1 MRRRRA
7 FTLIELLVVIGIIAM
22 LLALLLPA
30 VQQAREAARRSQCR
44 NNLKQIVLALHN
56 YEQLN
61 RRFPPGSV
69 FCAEEA
75 SWSVHGR
82 ILPFLDQGNSYS
94 QIHLDRLWC
103 DPINLITGVQ
113 KQFIPTYSCP
123 SDPNAGTLFTADID
137 EGPVMPTNYGY
148 NFGSWFV
155 FDPKTGRGGDGCFFP
170 NSSVGVNA
178 ISDGMSNTLA
188 CAEVKSFQPFFYNTV
203 NPGAVPP
210 ALPDELA
217 QWAGAAV
224 FQMGPDLQQNT
235 GHNEWCEGAV
245 HETGF
250 TTVFSPNTAV
260 NYQHSDGRVYDIDYN
275 SRYEGSSM
283 TEPTYAAI
291 TARSYH
297 AGSVHASL
305 MDGSVRSVSNSISI
319 DVWRALGTI
328 QGNEVVGEF

>member
-1 MRRRRA
+1 MRRLRA
-7 FTLIELLVVIGIIAM
+7 FTLVELLVVIGIVAI

-30 VQQAREAARRSQCR
+30 VQQARESARRTQCR

-56 YEQLN
+56 YEQSN

-69 FCAEEA
+69 FSAEA

-82 ILPFLDQGNSYS
+82 LLPFLDQGNSYA
-94 QIHLDRLWC
+94 QIHLDQLWC
-103 DPINLITGVQ
+103 DPINLMTGVQ

-123 SDPNAGTLFTADID
+123 SDPNAGTLFLADAD

-155 FDPKTGRGGDGCFFP
+155 FDPRSGSGSDGCFFP
-170 NSSVGVNA
+170 NSSVGVNS

-188 CAEVKSFQPFFYNTV
+188 CAEVKSYQPFFYNTL
-203 NPGAVPP
+203 NPGPTPP
-210 ALPDELA
+210 ARPDELA
-217 QWAGAAV
+217 QWAAAAV
-224 FQMGPDLQQNT
+224 FHLGADLQENS

-250 TTVFSPNTAV
+250 TTVFAPNTRV
-260 NYQHSDGRVYDIDYN
+260 NYHHSDSRMYDVDYN
-275 SRYEGSSM
+275 SRYEGSSL
-283 TEPTYAAI
+283 TQPTYAAI
-291 TARSYH
+291 TSRSYH
-297 AGSVHASL
+297 SGCVHAAL
-305 MDGSVRSVSNSISI
+305 MDGSVRSISNTIAL

-328 QGNEVVGEF
+328 QGSEVMNQF